1 MDRLFVYGTLRSQF
15 TNQYAR
21 LLAERGTLG
30 GRARIQGKLY
40 DLGPYPGMVLSSDP
54 EDLVI
59 GEIHRLR
66 DPAETLAILDEYEG
80 APYTRVTAQAQAE
93 SAESIDVWV
102 YTYNLPVTEA
112 QRILSGD
119 YLDRLGTA
127 PAY

>member
-1 MDRLFVYGTLRSQF
+1 MDHLFVYATLRSPF
-15 TNQYAR
+15 TNRYAR
-21 LLAERGTLG
+21 LLAERATLL

-40 DLGPYPGMVLSSDP
+40 DLGPYPGMLLSGDP
-54 EDLVI
+54 EDWVI
-59 GEIHRLR
+59 GEIYRLH
-66 DPAETLAILDEYEG
+66 DPAETLAILDDYEG
-80 APYTRVTAQAQAE
+80 APYTRVAAQVRAE
-93 SAESIDVWV
+93 FAETVDVWV